1 MSDHSYGF
9 RPRRNQ
15 HQALIKLKEY
25 VEDGYIY
32 VVDID
37 LEKFFGRVNHDILM
51 SRVARTIKDKG
62 VLKLIRAYLNSGS
75 LENGVVV
82 KDKEGMPQGGPI
94 SPLLSNMMLHDLDME
109 LERRGLRF
117 VRFADDCN
125 RYVKL
130 PRAAERVM
138 KGITEF
144 IEKTLK
150 LKVNQ
155 EESLV
160 GR

>member
-1 MSDHSYGF
+1 
-9 RPRRNQ
+9 
-15 HQALIKLKEY
+15 
-25 VEDGYIY
+25 
-32 VVDID
+32 
-37 LEKFFGRVNHDILM
+37 
-51 SRVARTIKDKG
+51 
-62 VLKLIRAYLNSGS
+62 
-75 LENGVVV
+75 
-82 KDKEGMPQGGPI
+82 
-94 SPLLSNMMLHDLDME
+94 ME

>member
-82 KDKEGMPQGGPI
+82 KDKEGTPQGGPI
-94 SPLLSNMMLHDLDME
+94 SSLLSNMMLHDLDME